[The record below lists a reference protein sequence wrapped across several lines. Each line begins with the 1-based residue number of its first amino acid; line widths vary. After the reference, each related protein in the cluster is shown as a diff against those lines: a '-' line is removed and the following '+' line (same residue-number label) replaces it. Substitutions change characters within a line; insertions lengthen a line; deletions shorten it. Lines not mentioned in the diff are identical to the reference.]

1 MKENKNVS
9 LINNDFSGIS
19 DVANNLINKLSDCV
33 GWCANRETPKKIAI
47 STYIAD
53 IQKSNRDPLV
63 KAALISNAKKILKE
77 YCNQYDIINIAI
89 NSLKEDSTPES
100 IDEDWISIFMDR
112 ARLVSSEEF
121 KLIWGRLLA
130 VECEDNGSIPEG
142 LLHILSQ
149 MDRQDA
155 QMFTAVCAVSVR
167 INDEYSPVIDIR
179 QFSHYKKYGLDF
191 DKLVNLRALGL
202 IEMDFTRIN
211 AYQIE
216 SNEVPIKV
224 HYYNWEYEL
233 SKSKEEV
240 NIGNVVFTKS
250 GQALCKAIV
259 TAESEGFWKEYCF
272 PYLLAN
278 NH

>member
-1 MKENKNVS
+1 
-9 LINNDFSGIS
+9 
-19 DVANNLINKLSDCV
+19 
-33 GWCANRETPKKIAI
+33 
-47 STYIAD
+47 
-53 IQKSNRDPLV
+53 
-63 KAALISNAKKILKE
+63 
-77 YCNQYDIINIAI
+77 
-89 NSLKEDSTPES
+89 
-100 IDEDWISIFMDR
+100 MDR

-130 VECEDNGSIPEG
+130 VECEDNGSIPKG

-155 QMFTAVCAVSVR
+155 QMFTAVCTVSVR
-167 INDEYSPVIDIR
+167 IDDEYSPVIDVR

-191 DKLVNLRALGL
+191 YKLVNLRALGL

-216 SNEVPIKV
+216 SDEVPIKV

-240 NIGNVVFTKS
+240 NIGNVGFTKS

-259 TAESEGFWKEYCF
+259 TDEPEGFWKEYCF

>member
-121 KLIWGRLLA
+121 KLIWGDYWLL
-130 VECEDNGSIPEG
+130 
-142 LLHILSQ
+142 
-149 MDRQDA
+149 
-155 QMFTAVCAVSVR
+155 SV
-167 INDEYSPVIDIR
+167 
-179 QFSHYKKYGLDF
+179 KT
-191 DKLVNLRALGL
+191 
-202 IEMDFTRIN
+202 M
-211 AYQIE
+211 
-216 SNEVPIKV
+216 
-224 HYYNWEYEL
+224 
-233 SKSKEEV
+233 
-240 NIGNVVFTKS
+240 VVFLKVYCIS
-250 GQALCKAIV
+250 CRKWIGKMHKCLLLCV
-259 TAESEGFWKEYCF
+259 QCQ
-272 PYLLAN
+272 
-278 NH
+278 